1 VTAKRKYPKYNT
13 ILLEIKS
20 QKQYDTLRTAL
31 LVLES
36 TNPVKNMVR
45 CCDLKTK
52 PEEMVSLAKDM
63 RATIEKA

>member
-1 VTAKRKYPKYNT
+1 MTAKRKYPKYNT

-31 LVLES
+31 LVLEG

-45 CCDLKTK
+45 LCDLKTT